1 MSDDIFKMDMKAIL
15 KQIDE
20 GCVGGSCSIGGAP
33 SRKSGKNGGGGAN
46 TISSLNSTVGRLD
59 SWQNPNKD
67 DAPDDEKKNVYP
79 EEPDTE
85 YIDQE
90 EGMPFTA
97 EEKYVDDWTQKE
109 LKFESAVRTDDEWN
123 KAQDLKERYNQMMA
137 AMTEDAQAYPV
148 EEPPQHPLNGVMDD
162 PMDPTTQMMGM
173 DGTAHQDAS
182 QLANM
187 TLISDLE
194 NVTNHF
200 DTEGKPY
207 EVMVKV
213 GETSKSVAEWNAE
226 INRDST
232 EGLPPQVPS
241 LPPTEGGYD
250 GENST
255 DTNGTSDI
263 PFPEFDT
270 PNM

>member
-1 MSDDIFKMDMKAIL
+1 MSDDIFKMNMKEVL
-15 KQIDE
+15 KQIEE

-33 SRKSGKNGGGGAN
+33 SRKSGKGSGGGAN

-67 DAPDDEKKNVYP
+67 DAPDDEKQNVYP
-79 EEPDTE
+79 EAPDTE

-109 LKFESAVRTDDEWN
+109 LKFESAVRTDDEWH
-123 KAQDLKERYNQMMA
+123 KAQDLKERYNKMISA
-137 AMTEDAQAYPV
+137 ITEDAQPYPV
-148 EEPPQHPLNGVMDD
+148 EEPPESNMGG
-162 PMDPTTQMMGM
+162 PMDPTTQMVGR
-173 DGTAHQDAS
+173 DDPAHQDAS

-187 TLISDLE
+187 TMTGDLQ

-226 INRDST
+226 INRNAT
-232 EGLPPQVPS
+232 EGLLPEVPDV
-241 LPPTEGGYD
+241 PVTEGGYD

-255 DTNGTSDI
+255 DTDEPDDI